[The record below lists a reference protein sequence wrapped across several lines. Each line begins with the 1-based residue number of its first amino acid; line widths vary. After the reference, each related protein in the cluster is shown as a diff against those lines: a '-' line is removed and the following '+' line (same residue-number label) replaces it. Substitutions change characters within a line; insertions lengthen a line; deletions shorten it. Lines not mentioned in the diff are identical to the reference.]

1 MTLINALFLSQI
13 LTCVRLWRFELKK
26 LAIKIISDIRM
37 RMHCC
42 SVHVHIKSIQM
53 CMCTQMHTHQIM
65 ELKYYY
71 FSSESAFH
79 KHLAKPCG
87 QSFIGS
93 RIWLPICIVLHV
105 FSALSKLKR
114 IKHNILLICFS
125 LQNEKSKPGFNNT
138 YWLKK
143 GSIAY

>member
-1 MTLINALFLSQI
+1 
-13 LTCVRLWRFELKK
+13 
-26 LAIKIISDIRM
+26 M
-37 RMHCC
+37 RTHL
-42 SVHVHIKSIQM
+42 
-53 CMCTQMHTHQIM
+53 HTHQIK
-65 ELKYYY
+65 ELKYHYLPI
-71 FSSESAFH
+71 ESVFH

-93 RIWLPICIVLHV
+93 RTWFPICIVLHV
-105 FSALSKLKR
+105 FSTLSELKR

-143 GSIAY
+143 GLIASKRERKNPILLVKLLGRTFLNIRCAMEGITRKFKP